1 MRFIANENVLSA
13 EENFLQQKL
22 RTMDLKMENKGCIYS
37 TKNGGRDIDKERI
50 CASCVS
56 N

>member
-13 EENFLQQKL
+13 EENFLQQKS
-22 RTMDLKMENKGCIYS
+22 RMMDLKMEKRECIYS

>member
-13 EENFLQQKL
+13 EESSLQQKP
-22 RTMDLKMENKGCIYS
+22 RTMDLRMGKRECIYS
-37 TKNGGRDIDKERI
+37 TKNGGRDVDEERI
-50 CASCVS
+50 CASCVG

>member
-1 MRFIANENVLSA
+1 MKSIVSENVLSA
-13 EENFLQQKL
+13 EENSLQQKP
-22 RTMDLKMENKGCIYS
+22 RTMDLRMGKRECIYF
-37 TKNGGRDIDKERI
+37 TKNGGRDIDEERI